1 MVKKR
6 NTELDRKERKL
17 KKEKKFKKSGLADG
31 KEITGEGK
39 GTYRKREKK
48 LQERGKERIGEGKR
62 SFRRGERKLVQ
73 GEGK

>member
-39 GTYRKREKK
+39 GTYRRREKK
-48 LQERGKERIGEGKR
+48 ITGEGKGKYR
-62 SFRRGERKLVQ
+62 ERANKRKVDWL
-73 GEGK
+73 